1 MNQLTLSSQHH
12 CKVTYLVTWQPQSF
26 CFPPSSCWK
35 KNFLVSALKDLFCT
49 RVNVGSWSSAYRS
62 ESHSVEWSDLVWPL
76 LNKYIY
82 TFFFFFSQNCVTEF
96 PHDYYT
102 FLTCPCRY
110 WLWDRK
116 NVQADFWKTLWP
128 ALHPGNGYWRPHPSV
143 SLLFWERR
151 WQIQAEQRWA
161 EEPPPGRTLRIH
173 DRKYLDCLWK
183 KDRDFLQ
190 IDASLRILGSAHVK
204 CMLQLFYEGGTC
216 LTKPFM

>member
-26 CFPPSSCWK
+26 CFPPSSWWK
-35 KNFLVSALKDLFCT
+35 KIFWFLHSRIYSAPEF
-49 RVNVGSWSSAYRS
+49 VGSWSSAYRS

-82 TFFFFFSQNCVTEF
+82 FFFFFFFQNCVTEF

-128 ALHPGNGYWRPHPSV
+128 ALSPGNGYWGPHPSV

-204 CMLQLFYEGGTC
+204 CMLQLFNEGGTC